1 MGWGDVAKEAL
12 LAAKDSFERA
22 VRLEVTINSV
32 KEAVSKFEA
41 RIESSIH
48 RQNESVRGE
57 LREFDSRLR
66 EIERHLSKTEAKVDG
81 ALAEAF
87 RIAITQSRGEK
98 ISDVRELGKAGG
110 ADSSNG
116 G

>member
-12 LAAKDSFERA
+12 LAARDSFERA
-22 VRLEVTINSV
+22 VRLEVTINAV
-32 KEAVSKFEA
+32 KDAVSRFES
-41 RIESSIH
+41 RIENSIH

-57 LREFDSRLR
+57 LRDFDSRLR

-87 RIAITQSRGEK
+87 RLAIAQTRTETT
-98 ISDVRELGKAGG
+98 SDVRELAKTAGT
-110 ADSSNG
+110 SNG
-116 G
+116 T